1 MAGSVGGQLGVGMVC
16 NPLEV
21 DKQTTNDF
29 SSLSLLVAKGSLPPS
44 LITMIMMTMMM
55 VVVKLRFFLIL
66 LYLLFVFF
74 FLLFIC
80 STAKTILLFSF
91 QAHTLRIINLSMC
104 MKQQG

>member
-66 LYLLFVFF
+66 LYLLFVCF
-74 FLLFIC
+74 FLFTVYLFNSEDNITVFI
-80 STAKTILLFSF
+80 SG
-91 QAHTLRIINLSMC
+91 AHIENYKS
-104 MKQQG
+104 